1 METVGDDPTRCLR
14 SAGREDGHRGETM
27 SEEIALLLRESIAA
41 ARAGDKER
49 ARRLLLEVTER
60 DERNE
65 EAWLWLS
72 GVVDDPEEMRICLEN
87 VLAINPANERARQGL
102 AWVQKRLAQR
112 PSAPLPPPPPPPIP
126 PPPPVEEPAVAP
138 AVPRPAPAEER
149 PAANRVPCPA
159 CGALNFDFATECV
172 RCGFPFAVI
181 CPSCNELVSTETGL
195 CPRCGKELPLPRKMP
210 AVREREAQVEESYRQ
225 GLAWMEKKRYQEAK
239 VAFEEALTLDPNH
252 VEARYNLGLACAR
265 LGLRDEA
272 RRHWEEVRERQPD
285 YPDIQKD
292 LDSLLPLRERRR
304 LLKER
309 KKAEAPARGR
319 REPARP
325 AGQTL
330 LAEFERKMEEK
341 PVPEEET
348 GGVEALIYVLLVGL
362 VFGVALALGRLPSG
376 ALTSGLPSER
386 IVAIAK
392 QSGVVAVIVVLFGI
406 LSGLLA
412 RLLSRIFKA
421 RGKMGG
427 YMVCAARLLMPF
439 FLLILPIVLSIP
451 LLVNSLPETVRPYLQ
466 RPVSLPPLGQLPSL
480 PWLACG
486 GLALFWGLFA
496 FVRGIGRVGQMALWK
511 GFLLGMVALLL
522 AVALTGALVYGGY
535 SRLQGTTYLDMLGF
549 APWEETPTPS
559 PTPPLT
565 PSPATAVPTPP
576 STSPT
581 PPSTP

>member
-1 METVGDDPTRCLR
+1 
-14 SAGREDGHRGETM
+14 M
-27 SEEIALLLRESIAA
+27 SEEIALLLREGIAA

-102 AWVQKRLAQR
+102 AWVQKRLSQR
-112 PSAPLPPPPPPPIP
+112 PSAPPPPPPPPPIP
-126 PPPPVEEPAVAP
+126 SPPPVEEPAVAP
-138 AVPRPAPAEER
+138 PISRPAPAEER

-181 CPSCNELVSTETGL
+181 CPSCNELVPTETGL

-239 VAFEEALTLDPNH
+239 VAFEEALALDPNH

-272 RRHWEEVRERQPD
+272 RRHWEEVQQRQPD

-292 LDSLLPLRERRR
+292 LDSLLPPRERRR

-309 KKAEAPARGR
+309 KRAEAPARGKG
-319 REPARP
+319 EPARP

-341 PVPEEET
+341 PIPEEET

-392 QSGVVAVIVVLFGI
+392 QSGVVAVIVALFWI

-421 RGKMGG
+421 GGKMGG

-439 FLLILPIVLSIP
+439 FLLILPIALSIP

-466 RPVSLPPLGQLPSL
+466 RPVSLPLLGRLPPL
-480 PWLACG
+480 PWLVCG

-496 FVRGIGRVGQMALWK
+496 FVRGLGRVGRMALWK
-511 GFLLGMVALLL
+511 GFLVGMVALLL
-522 AVALTGALVYGGY
+522 AVTLTGALVYGGY
-535 SRLQGTTYLDMLGF
+535 TRLQGTTYLDLLGF

-559 PTPPLT
+559 PPPPTPT
-565 PSPATAVPTPP
+565 PTPPATAVPTPLSP
-576 STSPT
+576 SPT
-581 PPSTP
+581 SPSTP

>member
-1 METVGDDPTRCLR
+1 
-14 SAGREDGHRGETM
+14 M
-27 SEEIALLLRESIAA
+27 SEEIARILREGIAA
-41 ARAGDKER
+41 AKAGDKER

-102 AWVQKRLAQR
+102 AWVQKRLTQR
-112 PSAPLPPPPPPPIP
+112 PSVPPPPPPSPPPPPPI
-126 PPPPVEEPAVAP
+126 EEQVVAP
-138 AVPRPAPAEER
+138 PVPRPAPAEEK

-172 RCGFPFAVI
+172 RCGFPFAIV
-181 CPSCNELVSTETGL
+181 CPSCNELVPTETGL

-239 VAFEEALTLDPNH
+239 VAFEEALALDPNH

-272 RRHWEEVRERQPD
+272 RRHWEEVQQRQPD

-292 LDSLLPLRERRR
+292 LDSLLPPRERRR
-304 LLKER
+304 LLRER
-309 KKAEAPARGR
+309 KKAEAPARKKG
-319 REPARP
+319 EPARP

-330 LAEFERKMEEK
+330 LADFERKMEEK

-362 VFGVALALGRLPSG
+362 VLGVALALGRMPPG
-376 ALTSGLPSER
+376 ALTPGLPSER
-386 IVAIAK
+386 VISIAK
-392 QSGVVAVIVVLFGI
+392 QSGVIAAIVVLFWI
-406 LSGLLA
+406 VSGLLA
-412 RLLSRIFKA
+412 RLLSRVFKA
-421 RGKMGG
+421 GGKMGG
-427 YMVCAARLLMPF
+427 YMVCASRFLMPF

-451 LLVNSLPETVRPYLQ
+451 LLMNSLPEVVRPYLQ
-466 RPVSLPPLGQLPSL
+466 QPISLSPLGQLPPL

-486 GLALFWGLFA
+486 GLALFWGLFSL
-496 FVRGIGRVGQMALWK
+496 VRGIGRVGRMALWK
-511 GFLLGMVALLL
+511 GFLVGIVALLL
-522 AVALTGALVYGGY
+522 AMVLIGVLVYGGY
-535 SRLQGTTYLDMLGF
+535 TRLQGTTYLEMLGF
-549 APWEETPTPS
+549 APWTETPTPTSTTLPTPS
-559 PTPPLT
+559 PTPPVT
-565 PSPATAVPTPP
+565 PVPRPSP
-576 STSPT
+576 TSPT
-581 PPSTP
+581 TPLPTP

>member
-1 METVGDDPTRCLR
+1 
-14 SAGREDGHRGETM
+14 M
-27 SEEIALLLRESIAA
+27 SEEIALVLREGIAA
-41 ARAGDKER
+41 AKAGDKER

-72 GVVDDPEEMRICLEN
+72 GVVDDPEEVRICLEN

-112 PSAPLPPPPPPPIP
+112 PSAPPPPPPPPPVPSPLPIEERVAAP
-126 PPPPVEEPAVAP
+126 PI
-138 AVPRPAPAEER
+138 PRPVPEEER
-149 PAANRVPCPA
+149 PAAGRVPCPA

-172 RCGFPFAVI
+172 RCGFPFAIV
-181 CPSCNELVSTETGL
+181 CPSCNELVPTETGF

-239 VAFEEALTLDPNH
+239 VAFEEALALDPNH

-272 RRHWEEVRERQPD
+272 RRHWEEVQRRQPD

-292 LDSLLPLRERRR
+292 LDSLLPPRERRR

-309 KKAEAPARGR
+309 RKAEAPVRKKG
-319 REPARP
+319 EPARP

-348 GGVEALIYVLLVGL
+348 GGAEALIYVLLVGL
-362 VFGVALALGRLPSG
+362 VFGVALALGRLPLG
-376 ALTSGLPSER
+376 ALAPGLLPER

-392 QSGVVAVIVVLFGI
+392 QSGVIAAIVVLFWI

-412 RLLSRIFKA
+412 RLISRIFKA
-421 RGKMGG
+421 GGKLGG
-427 YMVCAARLLMPF
+427 YMVCAARFLMPF

-451 LLVNSLPETVRPYLQ
+451 LLVNSLPEVIRPYLQ
-466 RPVSLPPLGQLPSL
+466 QPIPLPPLGQLPPL
-480 PWLACG
+480 PWLVCG

-496 FVRGIGRVGQMALWK
+496 WVRGIGRVGRMALWK
-511 GFLLGMVALLL
+511 GFLVGMVTLIL
-522 AVALTGALVYGGY
+522 AVALIGAFAYGGY
-535 SRLQGTTYLDMLGF
+535 TRLQSTGYLDMLGF
-549 APWEETPTPS
+549 APWEETPTPTPATTPS
-559 PTPPLT
+559 PTPPVTPIPKPSPTSPAT
-565 PSPATAVPTPP
+565 PSPRP
-576 STSPT
+576 
-581 PPSTP
+581 